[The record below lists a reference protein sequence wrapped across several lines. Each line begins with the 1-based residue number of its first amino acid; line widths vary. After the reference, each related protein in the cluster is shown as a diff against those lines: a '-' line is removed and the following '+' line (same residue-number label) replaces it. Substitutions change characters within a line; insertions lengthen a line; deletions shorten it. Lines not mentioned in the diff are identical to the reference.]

1 MTELK
6 RESSTPFY
14 DYKIKQS
21 KNFLLFNYNSHFYV
35 IIIQNYYREKEDEK

>member
-6 RESSTPFY
+6 SESSTHFY
-14 DYKIKQS
+14 DYKIKYS
-21 KNFLLFNYNSHFYV
+21 KNLLLFNYNSHFYV